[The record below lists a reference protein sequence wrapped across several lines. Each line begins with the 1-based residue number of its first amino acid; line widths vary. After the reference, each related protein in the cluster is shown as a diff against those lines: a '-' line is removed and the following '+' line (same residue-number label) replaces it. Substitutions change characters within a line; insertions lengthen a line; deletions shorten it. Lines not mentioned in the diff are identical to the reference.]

1 MVTEDEVR
9 KIDSLGMFNVIRDF
23 PLQVEDAIKI
33 GRHCPIIQSPGAN
46 RWVIIGI
53 GGSAIAGDL
62 LQTFFRNSQFDQ
74 INISVNRNYDILTKV
89 DYQTNVIISSYSG
102 NTEETL
108 EAYTKIKEKTQR
120 IIGITSGGKLR
131 ELLQHDGFPVV
142 EIPGGYQPRAAIG
155 YSFFSLLLMIL
166 RSTLDNEIPQD
177 VGNSIGELL
186 NMLKQNS
193 QRYSVVNESN
203 PAIAFAE
210 ENTGKIFIIYGC
222 EETLYPLALR
232 FRAQL
237 QENSKNL
244 AFSHYIPEMNHN
256 EINSYEFPSDL
267 LNRVVVILLSDRNDY
282 PRNKVRIEATEQI
295 LNKKVKV
302 VKFQS
307 DATSFLVRLFD
318 LLYFF
323 DWCSF
328 YLAIQNGVDPTQIPT
343 ITQLKTIMQS

>member
-1 MVTEDEVR
+1 MITESQIR
-9 KIDSLGMFNVIRDF
+9 RIDSLGMFDVILNF

-33 GRHCPIIQSPGAN
+33 GRNCPIIQFPEAN
-46 RWVIIGI
+46 CWIIVGI

-62 LQTFFRNSQFDQ
+62 LQTFFRNSQFEQ
-74 INISVNRNYDILTKV
+74 INISVNRNYNILAKV
-89 DYQTNVIISSYSG
+89 DYQTNVVISSYSG

-108 EAYTKIKEKTQR
+108 EAYTKVKEKTQR
-120 IIGITSGGKLR
+120 IIGITSGGKLK
-131 ELLQHDGFPVV
+131 ELLQRDGFPVV
-142 EIPGGYQPRAAIG
+142 EIPDGYQPRAAIG

-166 RSTLDNEIPQD
+166 RSTFDNEIPED
-177 VGNSIGELL
+177 VDNSINELL
-186 NMLKQNS
+186 NMLKLNS
-193 QRYSVVNESN
+193 QRYSIIDENN
-203 PAIAFAE
+203 PAIMFAE

-237 QENSKNL
+237 QENAKNL

-267 LNRVVVILLSDRNDY
+267 LNRVVVVLLGDRNDY
-282 PRNKVRIEATEQI
+282 PRNKIRIEATEQI

-307 DATSFLVRLFD
+307 SATSFLVRLFD

-343 ITQLKTIMQS
+343 ITQLKTIMRT